1 MQMFSIASSNTW
13 DALNATV
20 GGRLFGGLPLAYSC
34 VQDPASPQCSNV
46 THNYLNEV
54 FRASNVGGFVNAQW
68 ESCQATGEQ
77 CLLDYTNTSDLR
89 PITGADGC
97 HLGSVS
103 KFYIDVREPTD
114 VSAAFA
120 FSTEH
125 HVPLVVKNTGHDYK
139 GRSSAPA
146 TLGLWTHNLKQI
158 SYSAEFIPEG
168 CSDTPASTP
177 AVTIGAGVQWYEA
190 YAFAEANNIT
200 LVGGTDR
207 SVGASGGWLMGGG
220 HSLLSNTMG
229 LGVDRVVQFKVVTPD
244 GQYRTAN
251 ACQNQDLFYALR
263 GGGGGTFGVVLES
276 TSIASPPVT
285 LQTVIVS
292 FSPTSDPS
300 LTEEMWSILVGNSAK
315 WAEDGWGGISNQ
327 QAAIYINPVLDA
339 AAAKASMAPLLAFG
353 QRLVDEKI
361 ANASLIVTTFPTWYS
376 FFAVFSSQFVARSG
390 IPVAIASR
398 LISKSNF
405 ETAASQKDL
414 VSALTAANDAT
425 GSVILLFTAPASFS
439 GDNTT
444 SVTEAW
450 RDSLTHVTLV
460 TTWNWNATKEEK
472 EGQYAMASSAIDH
485 LRKITPDAAYVNEAD
500 VYEPNHEA
508 TFWGAHYDNLLAIK
522 QKYDPNQ
529 LLDCWH
535 CVGWKPESSLYDCYL
550 PRD

>member
-1 MQMFSIASSNTW
+1 MQMFSITSPNTW
-13 DALNATV
+13 AALNATV

-34 VQDPASPQCSNV
+34 IQDSTSPQCSNV
-46 THNYLNEV
+46 THNYLDEV
-54 FRASNVGGFVNAQW
+54 FRTNHVGGFVNAQW

-89 PITGADGC
+89 PITGGDGC
-97 HLGSVS
+97 HPGSVS
-103 KFYIDVREPTD
+103 KFYIDVREPSD

-120 FSTEH
+120 FSTDN

-146 TLGLWTHNLKQI
+146 TLGLWI

-207 SVGASGGWLMGGG
+207 SVGASGGWLMASSLLSSVTKGGG

-244 GQYRTAN
+244 GQYRTAS

-263 GGGGGTFGVVLES
+263 GA

-300 LTEEMWSILVGNSAK
+300 LTEEMWSIMVANSAK

-339 AAAKASMAPLLAFG
+339 AAAKESMAPLIEFG
-353 QRLVDEKI
+353 QRLLALKK
-361 ANASLIVTTFPTWYS
+361 ANASLVVTTFPTWYS
-376 FFAVFSSQFVARSG
+376 FFTVFSSQFVARSG
-390 IPVAIASR
+390 IPVALTSR
-398 LISKSNF
+398 LLSKSNF
-405 ETAASQKDL
+405 ETTASQKEL

-425 GSVILLFTAPASFS
+425 GSVILLFSTPASYP
-439 GDNTT
+439 GDDAT
-444 SVTEAW
+444 SVTDAW

-460 TTWNWNATKEEK
+460 TTWNWNATKAEK
-472 EGQYAMASSAIDH
+472 EGQYTLASSAIDH

-508 TFWGAHYDNLLAIK
+508 TFWGTHYDKLLAIK

-535 CVGWKPESSLYDCYL
+535 CVGWKPASSLYQCYL